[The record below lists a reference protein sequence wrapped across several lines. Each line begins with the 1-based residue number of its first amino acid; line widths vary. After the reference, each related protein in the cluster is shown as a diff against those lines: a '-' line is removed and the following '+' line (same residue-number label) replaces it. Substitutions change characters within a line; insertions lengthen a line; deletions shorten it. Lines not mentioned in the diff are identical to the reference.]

1 MGHSSPR
8 RCILIGGCAIAYP
21 PYNAAVPLPLVGQ
34 ATVPASRPDK
44 PVRRISV
51 SASGNRN
58 RNRIYRLP
66 PTAHRPPTSPTPPP
80 SPPAAV
86 KTTKTKTVPAPANP
100 ASPSAWAQTA
110 SAAGISACPAHVR
123 EPLSDR
129 EYRKTF
135 VQYAFSVVLRE
146 WSETGDDRFGPPVR
160 EPAYR
165 FSSAWPRFPAK
176 PHQTD
181 PGPETAP
188 ETASCYC
195 AKSLPA
201 PVPDP
206 SPGPGA
212 V

>member
-21 PYNAAVPLPLVGQ
+21 PYNATVPLPFVGQ

-44 PVRRISV
+44 RQRIRQSQ
-51 SASGNRN
+51 SQSQSH
-58 RNRIYRLP
+58 LP

-80 SPPAAV
+80 APPAAA
-86 KTTKTKTVPAPANP
+86 KTTQTKTVPAPANP

-110 SAAGISACPAHVR
+110 SAAGISACPAYVR

-146 WSETGDDRFGPPVR
+146 LSETGDDRFGPPVR

-165 FSSAWPRFPAK
+165 FSSAWPQFSAK